1 MYNVSLLINTLLLFF
16 FFCTNTGSGI
26 QYLHENKIIH
36 RDLKPENIVLQEI
49 DGKVM
54 NASCAFCTVL
64 YVIWFSVI
72 CSHYETVF
80 LQLVHKIIDLGY
92 AKDLDQGS
100 LCTSFVGTL
109 QYLVRVLSLMHCCA
123 KKKEKSFQQSS
134 PVFIQMYLYVC
145 QAPELFES
153 KPYTVTVDYWSFGTV
168 IFECTC
174 GFRPFL
180 HHMQP
185 VQWWV
190 NIEAARSCIPKLSAQ
205 TC

>member
-1 MYNVSLLINTLLLFF
+1 MECFFVLFYK
-16 FFCTNTGSGI
+16 TGSGI

-36 RDLKPENIVLQEI
+36 RDIKPENIVLQEI
-49 DGKVM
+49 DGKVNSFYM
-54 NASCAFCTVL
+54 HAAC
-64 YVIWFSVI
+64 VI
-72 CSHYETVF
+72 CNFIYGFLCLIYFLSVF
-80 LQLVHKIIDLGY
+80 LQLVHKLIDLGY

-109 QYLVRVLSLMHCCA
+109 QYLVSVESVMHCSATRFLISTINLC
-123 KKKEKSFQQSS
+123 
-134 PVFIQMYLYVC
+134 FIYLYVF

-168 IFECTC
+168 IFECIC

-185 VQWWV
+185 VQW
-190 NIEAARSCIPKLSAQ
+190 
-205 TC
+205 

>member
-1 MYNVSLLINTLLLFF
+1 M
-16 FFCTNTGSGI
+16 
-26 QYLHENKIIH
+26 
-36 RDLKPENIVLQEI
+36 EI
-49 DGKVM
+49 
-54 NASCAFCTVL
+54 C
-64 YVIWFSVI
+64 
-72 CSHYETVF
+72 F
-80 LQLVHKIIDLGY
+80 LQHVHKIIDLGY

-109 QYLVRVLSLMHCCA
+109 QYLVSVVSQIYAFAVNVFLIYVKNQTLLLLTCLS
-123 KKKEKSFQQSS
+123 
-134 PVFIQMYLYVC
+134 VC
-145 QAPELFES
+145 QAPELFEN

-190 NIEAARSCIPKLSAQ
+190 NIATMHEYSGILALVNFQISKAIKASIMWEFIIPLLIFVI
-205 TC
+205 